1 MVVPIPRHLNFAVP
15 LLSKSS
21 FHESTDSTKSSSLSS
36 NNVGS
41 KKGKCSSTSSTSSNH
56 SHHSSSM
63 VQIANSLECFER
75 VNAVKLQVLQSSA
88 ASRREPEI
96 LDVLDL

>member
-41 KKGKCSSTSSTSSNH
+41 KKGKCSSTLSNL